1 MRREVVDV
9 QQKARDQALM
19 SGVVRIA
26 DDESAQ
32 HTGKRSKP
40 IVGSLEL
47 FRESV
52 QSTSLL
58 SSHNGDDRNREHLLI
73 GEIK

>member
-19 SGVVRIA
+19 SRVVRIA
-26 DDESAQ
+26 DDKSAQ

-40 IVGSLEL
+40 IVG
-47 FRESV
+47 
-52 QSTSLL
+52 
-58 SSHNGDDRNREHLLI
+58 
-73 GEIK
+73 